1 MWSFMEKEVL
11 MARRAYPIAVRAR
24 IALARLA
31 ELGGA
36 DLLPQVLTSRE
47 AHAVL
52 GRAWFHTLLRRDAL
66 PGIQIV
72 RNGVWRA
79 DRDTFVAWLWEMSG
93 ADEDTDVL
101 DQPAER
107 TVAP

>member
-1 MWSFMEKEVL
+1 

-24 IALARLA
+24 VALGRLA

-36 DLLPQVLTSRE
+36 HQLPPVLTSRE
-47 AHAVL
+47 AHAIL
-52 GRAWFHTLLRRDAL
+52 GRTWFHTLLRRDAL

-79 DRDTFVAWLWEMSG
+79 DRDTFVAWLWELSG
-93 ADEDTDVL
+93 ADEDAEVL
-101 DQPAER
+101 DRATER